1 MGKSGV
7 RHMGEMGAV
16 NELSTP
22 GSGLPPSLTIAS
34 SVSSAM
40 QLEAK
45 THACGDGELR
55 AVTGVR
61 DASL

>member
-16 NELSTP
+16 GELSTP